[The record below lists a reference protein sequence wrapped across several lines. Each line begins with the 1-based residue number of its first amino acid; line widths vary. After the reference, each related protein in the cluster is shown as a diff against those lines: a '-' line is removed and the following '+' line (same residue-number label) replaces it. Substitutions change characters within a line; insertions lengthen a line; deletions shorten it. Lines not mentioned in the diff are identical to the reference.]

1 MGQTRES
8 RARGGAAR
16 GLLAAAVLVLAGCGA
31 AGGAAPAA
39 AAPVWTLAPG
49 PSATPLT
56 THDWIVFTDN
66 GIVEARTRFE
76 SFASRHTPVA
86 EVEADVAYFEREID
100 RVNAITP
107 DPCWATMHARYLESM
122 TNNRDMLAAALPG
135 DSASMKRHSDEAGQL
150 NHDFT
155 AAQEAVVATC
165 K

>member
-8 RARGGAAR
+8 RARGGAVR

-39 AAPVWTLAPG
+39 PVRTLAPG

-66 GIVEARTRFE
+66 GVVEARTRFE
-76 SFASRHTPVA
+76 SFASRHTPVS
-86 EVEADVAYFEREID
+86 EIEADIAYFEREIA

-107 DPCWATMHARYLESM
+107 DPCWATMHARYLEIM
-122 TNNRDMLAAALPG
+122 TNNRDMLAAGLAG
-135 DSASMKRHSDEAGQL
+135 DSAGMKRHSDEAGQL

-155 AAQEAVVATC
+155 AAQEAVAATC
-165 K
+165 T